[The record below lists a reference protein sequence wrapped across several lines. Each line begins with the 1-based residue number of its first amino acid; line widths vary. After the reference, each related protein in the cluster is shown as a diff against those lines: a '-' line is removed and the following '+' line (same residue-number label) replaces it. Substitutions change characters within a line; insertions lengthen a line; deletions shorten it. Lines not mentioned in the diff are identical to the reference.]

1 MQLADL
7 KTGMIVITRNN
18 NVFYVLRDFL
28 NGPSMKN
35 LIWNRGDW
43 LFFDHY
49 NDDLTCHVDYDE
61 DDCLCQKDPTPT
73 EIRNSRRRARY
84 YAKAH
89 DIVKVCIPTRR
100 ETFLTYVPDATK
112 VLWTSDDVDNR
123 DTLLMRIQGD
133 QDKTY
138 LRKDKSFSF
147 PAFNRNERATLSDL
161 RTGMLVTLR
170 NGNQYI
176 VMRNMCD
183 AEFRCEDILWSKRG
197 CISLSSYNANMNY
210 ASETTPCDHLQVSAD
225 AVQQVS
231 ESTGSPYDIV
241 EVYLSLC
248 LADFYKKRGGGG
260 EILWRNE
267 PAAITYRRYI
277 LDVPPCHYNEV
288 PYPLYPENS
297 RPIWMSE
304 EEWNRILA
312 AGLD

>member
-18 NVFYVLRDFL
+18 KVFYVLRDFL

-49 NDDLTCHVDYDE
+49 NDDLTCHIDYDE
-61 DDCLCQKDPTPT
+61 DDWLCQKDPTPT

-100 ETFLTYVPDATK
+100 ETFLTYVPDATN
-112 VLWTSDDVDNR
+112 VLWTSNDVDNI
-123 DTLLMRIQGD
+123 DPLVIRIQGD

-176 VMRNMCD
+176 VMRNMSD
-183 AEFRCEDILWSKRG
+183 AEFRCEDILWSRRG
-197 CISLSSYNANMNY
+197 CISLSSFNSKMNY
-210 ASETTPCDHLQVSAD
+210 VYETAPCDHLQVPAD

-288 PYPLYPENS
+288 SYPLYPENS